1 MEGSFFIFSFFFF
14 FLVVVVVVVVVD
26 VTVSREKL
34 RPAALLNIIVLCVRL

>member
-14 FLVVVVVVVVVD
+14 FLVVVVVVVVD